1 METWWLKG
9 KKTTGNTTNRNSICK
24 SISNVQS
31 SSTDDEKL
39 ISRTTPPTPVSQSR
53 VYVHDTKVKPDSFAN
68 LIDIDN

>member
-9 KKTTGNTTNRNSICK
+9 KRSSNDVIKGDSISK
-24 SISNVQS
+24 SISEIQS
-31 SSTDDEKL
+31 SSTEDNK
-39 ISRTTPPTPVSQSR
+39 IPSRNTPPTPVSQSR